1 MDESK
6 ALLFF
11 DEEANYST
19 NLTSR
24 IPSGSVYTTM
34 LSSIASMFGSFLII
48 LTFLMWKD
56 LRTIARAILVFLA
69 IADFLTALGYVF
81 GAVVYLESKGDYT
94 SEAKYQYLCRFQSF
108 MTTTFPISSFLWTM
122 NLAIYLFVMIVLRK
136 GQLAKK
142 LVIPFHIIAWGIPL
156 AICIPA
162 VSTGVL
168 GEANSRTSVS
178 WCFVHFNDTLP
189 DNSTAVYRQRIAKF
203 YAFEFI
209 CGKIWEI
216 IACIVSLVL
225 YIIIKF
231 TLTWRKRSEFTQS
244 VNYGSLNMERKM
256 TAAIIHLDKKLIWI
270 PLVFILLRVWGTLRF
285 FISFHPSCRVTI
297 YNETS
302 DAYEIATEQPCH
314 RILYDPFL
322 VFMQSICDPAQGWGN
337 ALIFVLFHQTI
348 IKRLCPCGFTLADKI
363 KRKWHRRRNGK
374 GDSGEKNKLC
384 DDSRSISI
392 GVAQDDSLPS
402 LSSSKVDSN
411 GLMERERSSIVASLT
426 PSITSINPM

>member
-6 ALLFF
+6 VLLFF

-19 NLTSR
+19 NPTS

-231 TLTWRKRSEFTQS
+231 TLTWRVSEGIVWVTHYRHS
-244 VNYGSLNMERKM
+244 SLNHVMSFKHNAN
-256 TAAIIHLDKKLIWI
+256 TCLYTPI
-270 PLVFILLRVWGTLRF
+270 VFT
-285 FISFHPSCRVTI
+285 
-297 YNETS
+297 
-302 DAYEIATEQPCH
+302 
-314 RILYDPFL
+314 
-322 VFMQSICDPAQGWGN
+322 
-337 ALIFVLFHQTI
+337 
-348 IKRLCPCGFTLADKI
+348 
-363 KRKWHRRRNGK
+363 
-374 GDSGEKNKLC
+374 
-384 DDSRSISI
+384 
-392 GVAQDDSLPS
+392 
-402 LSSSKVDSN
+402 
-411 GLMERERSSIVASLT
+411 
-426 PSITSINPM
+426 